1 MPGPDTG
8 LEQLEAHQGP
18 RVSLR
23 GAGDTAA
30 SLSLSAH

>member
-8 LEQLEAHQGP
+8 LEQLEAHQEPG
-18 RVSLR
+18 VSLR
-23 GAGDTAA
+23 RAADAAA